1 MLNWFGEGK
10 TLELEY
16 DMTDAEHATA
26 LESCAPALRFVQG
39 QKVERSDELFV
50 LEMILWALSEH
61 AKLNRDKLVT
71 GLTFND
77 LFNSYFRGLSDE
89 ETTA

>member
-1 MLNWFGEGK
+1 MLS
-10 TLELEY
+10 TLLPLK
-16 DMTDAEHATA
+16 AVRRRCV
-26 LESCAPALRFVQG
+26 LFQG

-71 GLTFND
+71 GLAFND
-77 LFNSYFRGLSDE
+77 LFNSYFQGLSDE